1 MSLIAESLYF
11 IIPFILVISIV
22 IVIHELG
29 HYWAG
34 RYFNAAVESFSVGF
48 GHSLFETKDKNNTRW
63 RLNWL
68 PLGGFVSFVNEGGII
83 ENEGHPKEHAEALQ
97 NLEKSETPKG
107 RAFTELSPG
116 ARIIVAL
123 AGPFANFITAIVV
136 FALIA
141 IFLGNPIQK
150 ISIAGIQEG
159 SAAEEAGLQVD
170 DIFLQVNG
178 RDADQMSVILEEI
191 KMSSNDVV
199 DLKMLRAGEEVS
211 IPVTP
216 RRVTRVNEINIKERT
231 GMIGV
236 NLQRVIID
244 ENKLNPIEAVGFGFT
259 ETFSTI
265 GSSLD
270 MMGKIITGKES
281 LQQLSGP
288 VGIAS
293 VTGNIT
299 KATMQQDDVSLGRRL
314 YALTITFIQFIA
326 FISVAIGFFNL
337 LPLPILDGG
346 LVVFNTY
353 EALTGK
359 ELSEELLLKTKFA
372 TLLVLAALF
381 VFITFGDFEEAGL
394 LELFGGL

>member
-1 MSLIAESLYF
+1 
-11 IIPFILVISIV
+11 
-22 IVIHELG
+22 
-29 HYWAG
+29 
-34 RYFNAAVESFSVGF
+34 
-48 GHSLFETKDKNNTRW
+48 
-63 RLNWL
+63 
-68 PLGGFVSFVNEGGII
+68 
-83 ENEGHPKEHAEALQ
+83 
-97 NLEKSETPKG
+97 
-107 RAFTELSPG
+107 
-116 ARIIVAL
+116 
-123 AGPFANFITAIVV
+123 
-136 FALIA
+136 
-141 IFLGNPIQK
+141 
-150 ISIAGIQEG
+150 
-159 SAAEEAGLQVD
+159 
-170 DIFLQVNG
+170 
-178 RDADQMSVILEEI
+178 
-191 KMSSNDVV
+191 
-199 DLKMLRAGEEVS
+199 
-211 IPVTP
+211 
-216 RRVTRVNEINIKERT
+216 
-231 GMIGV
+231 
-236 NLQRVIID
+236 
-244 ENKLNPIEAVGFGFT
+244 
-259 ETFSTI
+259 
-265 GSSLD
+265 